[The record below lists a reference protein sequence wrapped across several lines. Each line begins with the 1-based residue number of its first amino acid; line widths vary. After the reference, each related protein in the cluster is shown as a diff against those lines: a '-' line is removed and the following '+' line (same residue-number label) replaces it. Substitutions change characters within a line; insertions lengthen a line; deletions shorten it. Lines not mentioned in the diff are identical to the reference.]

1 MVGTLTTNN
10 CINVAC
16 AASTAMLSNARG
28 VNKMEKRVKTT
39 CALDCPD
46 NCGMIAIVKDGRLIR
61 LKADREHKHTGSLL
75 CVVGYNMKNRV
86 YHPQRILYPQKR
98 VEGEWKRITWD
109 EALDTIA
116 DKIRFF
122 QEKYGSGSIMHW
134 QRTASWGAS
143 KQLVKRFFN
152 LLGGVTTTKGS
163 LCSGAARAA
172 QSADMGTRL
181 GNDPQEFLNSK
192 VIIVWGRDPFKSCI
206 HYVTLLKRAQ
216 RQGNKVITIDPIR
229 TKTAKASN
237 EHIAPRPGSDGY
249 LAIGMAKQLLELG
262 LADTEFIN
270 NYSNGYDEYMSL
282 LQSFSMDEIV
292 EKCGIKVETIRKL
305 AEIYGSQKPAA
316 IFLGYGINKWEHSVE
331 MIRLIDALGA
341 ITGNIGKSGGGVNH
355 GFITGRHF
363 DKQVL
368 APEAAHFHRQISE
381 PLLAQGILE
390 SDNPPIKMLWVNA
403 SNPVIS
409 CPNSNKVI
417 QALKSLDFLVVVDY
431 FMTDT
436 ADLADIF
443 LPTTTSLEEED
454 IVISWGHNWISPI
467 NKAIEP
473 RGECKSDFQI
483 VQELAERLGFG
494 EAMRGTTR
502 EWLKKLLRPMEEK
515 AGLTV
520 EQVLQGPVRCPIA
533 PMVAF
538 EDRKFLTSSG
548 KFEFIRDFYQER
560 EGEYPYFFLPIM
572 SNHWVGSVLLE
583 EQHPK
588 MVKVLI
594 NPKLAKERAI
604 RNKSKVLVKSAVG
617 QLACE
622 AEISKDVP
630 DNTCVIPH
638 GTWIKRGGGEG
649 RLIKDLQTTMG
660 NMAAFNSTTVSI
672 ESLPAA

>member
-1 MVGTLTTNN
+1 
-10 CINVAC
+10 
-16 AASTAMLSNARG
+16 
-28 VNKMEKRVKTT
+28 MERDREVKTT

-46 NCGMIAIVKDGRLIR
+46 NCGMIAIVKDNRLVR
-61 LKADREHKHTGSLL
+61 LKADREHGHTGSLL
-75 CVVGYNMKNRV
+75 CIVGYNMKNRV

-98 VEGEWKRITWD
+98 VDGEWQRISWD

-116 DKIRFF
+116 AKIRFF

-134 QRTASWGAS
+134 QRTASWGAT

-172 QSADMGTRL
+172 QTADMGIRL

-216 RQGNKVITIDPIR
+216 RQGAKIITIDPIL

-237 EHIAPRPGSDGY
+237 EHVAPRPGSDGY

-270 NYSNGYDEYMSL
+270 NYTNGHDEYMSL
-282 LQSFSMDEIV
+282 LQSFSMNEIV
-292 EKCGIKVETIRKL
+292 EKCGINVETIRRL

-341 ITGNIGKSGGGVNH
+341 ITGNIGRSGGGVNH
-355 GFITGRHF
+355 GFVTDRHF

-368 APEAAHFHRQISE
+368 APEAAQFHRQIPE
-381 PLLAQGILE
+381 PLLGQGILE
-390 SDNPPIKMLWVNA
+390 SDNPPIKMLWVNC
-403 SNPVIS
+403 SNPVLS

-431 FMTDT
+431 FITDT

-473 RGECKSDFQI
+473 LGECKSDFQI

-520 EQVLQGPVRCPIA
+520 EQVLQAPVRCPIA

-538 EDRKFLTSSG
+538 EDRKFPTPSG
-548 KFEFIRDFYQER
+548 KFEFIPDFYQER
-560 EGEYPYFFLPIM
+560 EGEYPYTLIPLM
-572 SNHWVGSVLLE
+572 SNHWVGSVLLK

-617 QLACE
+617 QLTCE
-622 AEISKDVP
+622 AEISQNIS

-638 GTWIKRGGGEG
+638 GTWIKYGGGEG

-660 NMAAFNSTTVSI
+660 NMAAFNSTTVTI
-672 ESLPAA
+672 DPL